1 MANVTVIGGSKGI
14 GLETVKRGLEMG
26 HQVTAFARSASKMRI
41 SDDRLK
47 KLDGDALNPGDVK
60 AAVANAEVVIQA
72 LGVPFNVRL
81 FTGPVTLFSD
91 STRILIPLL
100 KDSGVKRL
108 IAVTGYGAGD
118 SEATIHPLQ
127 KAPFNL
133 VFGRAYSDKS
143 VQERLIRE
151 SGLDWVIARP
161 GVLSNG
167 LRTETYNIIT
177 DHDRMRNGVIS
188 RADVAHFVVDQI
200 DSDTYIG
207 QAPVLRDGL
216 FAAA

>member
-14 GLETVKRGLEMG
+14 GFVTVKRALEMG
-26 HQVTAFARSASKMRI
+26 HQVTAFARSASKIRI
-41 SDDRLK
+41 ADDRLQK
-47 KLDGDALNPGDVK
+47 FDGDALNPGNVE
-60 AAVANAEVVIQA
+60 AAVANADVVIQA
-72 LGVPFNVRL
+72 LGVPFNL
-81 FTGPVTLFSD
+81 KLLTGPITLFSEA
-91 STRILIPLL
+91 TRILIPALEGT
-100 KDSGVKRL
+100 GVKRL

-133 VFGRAYSDKS
+133 VFGRAYKDKS

-167 LRTETYNIIT
+167 RKTETYEIIT
-177 DHDRMRNGVIS
+177 DYKRMRNGVIS
-188 RADVAHFVVDQI
+188 RADVAHFLVDQI
-200 DSDTYIG
+200 DSDTYVG

-216 FAAA
+216 LAAA

>member
-1 MANVTVIGGSKGI
+1 MATVTIIGGSKGI
-14 GLETVKRGLEMG
+14 GLETVKRALEMG
-26 HQVTAFARSASKMRI
+26 HQVTAFARSASKIRI

-47 KLDGDALNPGDVK
+47 KIDGDALNPVDVE
-60 AAVANAEVVIQA
+60 AAVANADVVIQA
-72 LGVPFNVRL
+72 LGVPFNLKL
-81 FTGPVTLFSD
+81 FTGPITLFSEA
-91 STRILIPLL
+91 TRILIPALES
-100 KDSGVKRL
+100 SGVKRL

-143 VQERLIRE
+143 VQERLIRQ
-151 SGLDWVIARP
+151 SGSDWVIARP

-167 LRTETYNIIT
+167 LKTETYEIIT
-177 DHDRMRNGVIS
+177 EYDQMRNGVIS
-188 RADVAHFVVDQI
+188 RADVAHFLVGQI
-200 DSDTYIG
+200 DSDAYVG

-216 FAAA
+216 FVAA